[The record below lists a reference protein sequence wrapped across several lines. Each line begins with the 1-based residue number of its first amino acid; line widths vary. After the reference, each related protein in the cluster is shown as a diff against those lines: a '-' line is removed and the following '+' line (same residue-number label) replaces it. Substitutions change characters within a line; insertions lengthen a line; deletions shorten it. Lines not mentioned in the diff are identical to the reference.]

1 VLGVV
6 AAADLDEAITIQND
20 TAYGLTAGLQS
31 LDPDEVIEWLAR
43 VEAGNLYVNRGI
55 TGAVVQR
62 QPFGGWKR
70 SAVGPTAKA
79 GGPNYVATLCRWIDT
94 GLPIDEV
101 AERFERWMATVGR
114 AEIDATGLASERNL
128 FRYRP
133 LPGGVLARFGS
144 DVPERERLI
153 LRTAAAATG
162 TRLLTSDAATEP
174 AEALADRLA
183 ATGVDR
189 LRLLGADGATDGV
202 REAAHRAGIAVD
214 DAAPVGAPE
223 IELPRWLREQSVTI
237 TNHRHGRITPLLA
250 PPPDDVRDT
259 LADRPTRRRR
269 VL

>member
-1 VLGVV
+1 VI
-6 AAADLDEAITIQND
+6 AASDLDEAITIQND

-31 LDPDEVIEWLAR
+31 LDPDEVTEWSEG

-79 GGPNYVATLCRWIDT
+79 GGPNYVATLCRWLDT
-94 GLPIDEV
+94 GLPV
-101 AERFERWMATVGR
+101 AEIAEQFERWMVTVGR
-114 AEIDATGLASERNL
+114 AESDVTGLASERNV

-133 LPGGVLARFGS
+133 LAGGVLVRFGT
-144 DVPERERLI
+144 DVDERQRL
-153 LRTAAAATG
+153 LVRAAATATG

-174 AEALADRLA
+174 VQALADRLA

-189 LRLLGADGATDGV
+189 LRLLGADRATDDL
-202 REAAHRAGIAVD
+202 RIAAHRAGIAVD
-214 DAAPVGAPE
+214 DTQPVGAPE

-250 PPPDDVRDT
+250 PTPDDVRDT
-259 LADRPTRRRR
+259 LADRSTRRRR